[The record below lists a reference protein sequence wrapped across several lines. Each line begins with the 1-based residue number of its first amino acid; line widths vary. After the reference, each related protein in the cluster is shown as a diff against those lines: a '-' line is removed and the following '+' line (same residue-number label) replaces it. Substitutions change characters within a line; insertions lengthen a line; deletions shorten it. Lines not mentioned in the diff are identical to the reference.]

1 MASKINDVTNIVSS
15 FEEAVVDVPL
25 IDSNGN
31 FIVYDVAMNKDEF
44 EYIAVQNAYYNSN
57 NQKGANISFTPGA
70 KDGAEGSIELKTAW
84 KILTATDDATSY
96 ITRIMRIYVPAQH
109 SSTGKA
115 FCTPTLKMGLI
126 GMHII
131 HKGANQPD
139 WIWSTF
145 EHIRNAPLS
154 STPLSA
160 TATAPSGPCN
170 APRNATL
177 MSLYNP
183 ACKTCPI
190 NAPPVQPDD
199 PFYFA
204 TSQPYAKQYLNN
216 GYGTQVVRC
225 SSVWDAPNATA
236 YLNTQWRAQVPK
248 PYSNYM
254 LIGSQWE
261 ALETLTAHKARPQ
274 ATTIGPHVANGGQQL
289 NKGKL
294 ADGITPAP
302 PYMQNTAAE
311 TYLQNA
317 APLMSTY
324 GLGSCLGCHTGAQG
338 AACEASD
345 LSFMLGRAQP
355 PQQCEEAKR
364 ANIVKL
370 LAAHRGGRK

>member
-1 MASKINDVTNIVSS
+1 MKKEQAGDPDLVVPAAERKRY
-15 FEEAVVDVPL
+15 EEAFSRFASVFPDRFYITERGRFWPDETQDKGRLLSAGYHSVVGFYRDDTPL
-25 IDSNGN
+25 MELILDDKGRKEIDRLW
-31 FIVYDVAMNKDEF
+31 DEF
-44 EYIAVQNAYYNSN
+44 DYIAVQNAYYNSN

-70 KDGAEGSIELKTAW
+70 KAGAEGSIELKTAW

-170 APRNATL
+170 APRNAPL

-225 SSVWDAPNATA
+225 SSV
-236 YLNTQWRAQVPK
+236 V
-248 PYSNYM
+248 
-254 LIGSQWE
+254 
-261 ALETLTAHKARPQ
+261 
-274 ATTIGPHVANGGQQL
+274 
-289 NKGKL
+289 
-294 ADGITPAP
+294 
-302 PYMQNTAAE
+302 
-311 TYLQNA
+311 
-317 APLMSTY
+317 
-324 GLGSCLGCHTGAQG
+324 
-338 AACEASD
+338 
-345 LSFMLGRAQP
+345 
-355 PQQCEEAKR
+355 
-364 ANIVKL
+364 
-370 LAAHRGGRK
+370 